1 VNRIEEPL
9 KITVS
14 VCMAAALLCVG
25 AGLMIGQSGP
35 GLALAAGLLIGSC
48 NGYLARGALG
58 MELDFRATSVVR
70 LLLLTVS
77 AVGVA
82 ALAGLWAM
90 PFAIAGLGLAQVALA
105 IVSGLHLARA

>member
-1 VNRIEEPL
+1 VNRIDEPL
-9 KITVS
+9 RITVS
-14 VCMAAALLCVG
+14 VCMGAALLCSG
-25 AGLMIGQSGP
+25 AGLVFGQGGA
-35 GLALAAGLLIGSC
+35 GLALAAGILIGSC

-58 MELDFRATSVVR
+58 MELDFRATSVAR
-70 LLLLTVS
+70 LLLLTVT

-105 IVSGLHLARA
+105 VVSGLHLARA